1 MKHKTWSPTPTEQS
15 MLIFMEE
22 HEPQLLAELKAE
34 GKLPE
39 HLREYS
45 RWHHDTVDRIAEQ
58 MGGGAN
64 AEACAREAVRG
75 MAFEG
80 RLPYE

>member
-1 MKHKTWSPTPTEQS
+1 
-15 MLIFMEE
+15 MLIFMQE
-22 HEPQLLAELKAE
+22 HEPQLYAELKAE
-34 GKLPE
+34 GKLAE

-45 RWHHDTVDRIAEQ
+45 CWHHDMVDRIAEQ